1 MTYTICRA
9 DIEKD
14 KDDILRF
21 WRNNHPKPLDRKYA
35 WIYEGNPAGKAKVW
49 MVKHSET
56 GECVG
61 ITALFPRKFSVQGV
75 STVAGISGDF
85 LVNQMHRT
93 MGPAIMLQRSIITAI
108 EEKDMDFIYG
118 FPNKAAELIM
128 KRVGFRLVGSLTK
141 LVKVVKTAPQLRELG
156 LHKYWIRLLS
166 PFLDFALKLISVE
179 TWYRM
184 KKGFV
189 CEEIKDFDERFD
201 QLWEE
206 ERLRFAVAGERTSKF
221 LRWKYLED
229 PDDVNK
235 VFCVFDSSGSVLKG
249 YLIYCFK
256 ENSIEIRD
264 FIFSP
269 DRKAVRVLM
278 ACFFRHVRPIASESI
293 VIRFLENNSIT
304 KKMKRFGFI
313 KRKNTNNVYYY
324 CNDPERRKKTLPG
337 NADNRLLMRSDEDT

>member
-1 MTYTICRA
+1 MSYTTCQV

-14 KDDILRF
+14 KDDILRL
-21 WRNNHPKPLDRKYA
+21 WRHNQPKPLDEKYA

-61 ITALFPRKFSVQGV
+61 ITALFQRKFSVKGE
-75 STVAGISGDF
+75 SIVAWIAGDF
-85 LVNQMHRT
+85 LVNQLHRT
-93 MGPAIMLQRSIITAI
+93 MGPAIMLQRSIISAV
-108 EEKDMDFIYG
+108 EKKDMEFIYG
-118 FPNKAAELIM
+118 FPNKAAEPIM
-128 KRVGFRLVGSLTK
+128 KRVGFRSIGSLTR
-141 LVKVVKTAPQLRELG
+141 LVKILKTTSQLRKLG

-179 TWYRM
+179 TWYRT

-189 CEEIKDFDERFD
+189 CEELKDFDERFD
-201 QLWEE
+201 QLWAE
-206 ERLRFAVAGERTSKF
+206 ERLRFAAAGERTASF

-229 PDDVNK
+229 PDDANK
-235 VFCVFDSSGSVLKG
+235 VFGVFDSSGSVLKG
-249 YLIYCFK
+249 YIVYCFK

-269 DRKAVRVLM
+269 DRKAIRVLM
-278 ACFFRHVRPIASESI
+278 TCFLRHARSIASESI
-293 VIRFLENNSIT
+293 VIRFLENNNIT

-313 KRKNTNNVYYY
+313 KRKSSGNVYFY
-324 CNDPERRKKTLPG
+324 CNDLERNKKTLFG
-337 NADNRLLMRSDEDT
+337 NADSWLLMRSDEDT